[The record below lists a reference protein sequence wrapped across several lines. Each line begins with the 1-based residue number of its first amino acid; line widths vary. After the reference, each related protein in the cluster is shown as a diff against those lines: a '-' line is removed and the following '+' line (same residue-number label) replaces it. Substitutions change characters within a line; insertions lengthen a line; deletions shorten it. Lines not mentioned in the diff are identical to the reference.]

1 MPEGEV
7 LKKAA
12 IDFGIPSGKI
22 LLKTTVSNTAKEAKA
37 IKSVRQ
43 SKSIEPILIIT
54 SSFHMPRADLLF
66 RQQNIE
72 WETFPVD
79 FKALGKRISW
89 LDFFPSASG
98 FNQTSKGIREYL
110 GTIY

>member
-1 MPEGEV
+1 MLTGQTQTVFFAGLDAIQYKKADKVIFTRGRKSWSASNLEGEV

-12 IDFGIPSGKI
+12 MDFGIPSGKI
-22 LLKTTVSNTAKEAKA
+22 LLKTTVSNTAKKAKP

-43 SKSIEPILIIT
+43 SEGIEPILLIT

-72 WETFPVD
+72 
-79 FKALGKRISW
+79 
-89 LDFFPSASG
+89 
-98 FNQTSKGIREYL
+98 
-110 GTIY
+110 